1 VTALPTLRDR
11 PHLAGDGIDAFEEM
25 LDCLPP
31 EVQRLTLEHSAG
43 LEEIYLDAG
52 REVIF
57 NLGRRVVETDYVADL
72 ADVRYVRDKL
82 GGFRSD
88 LRAGIEG
95 TLHRFAGIQDDHEM
109 LVGMTVRLG
118 RHVYD
123 VAEPLRPYLQRSG
136 SLMVVGPP
144 GVGKTTLLRDVVRI
158 LGEVHGRRCIAVD
171 TSNEIGGD
179 GTRAHPAIG
188 KARRMKV
195 GDPRRQGEVLRQ
207 AIANHGLKVVVV
219 DEIGYH
225 GGDVEIVETC
235 SRRGVRV
242 VATLHGH
249 VLMDVLQNPT
259 FWPLLGNVRLAESRR
274 LTEPVFKAAVE
285 VRGHGRL
292 VLHEDLMGA
301 VDRLLVGEDPG
312 GVRLGSG
319 WAER

>member
-1 VTALPTLRDR
+1 MTVLTAPAAPSVLPNS
-11 PHLAGDGIDAFEEM
+11 IDAFEEM

-31 EVQRLTLEHSAG
+31 EVQRLTMKHTTG

-52 REVIF
+52 RELIF
-57 NLGRRVVETDYVADL
+57 NLGSAEVETDYFANLD
-72 ADVRYVRDKL
+72 DVRYVRDKL

-123 VAEPLRPYLQRSG
+123 VAECLRPYLEKSG
-136 SLMVVGPP
+136 SIMVVGPP
-144 GVGKTTLLRDVVRI
+144 GVGKTTLLRDIVRI
-158 LGEVHGRRCIAVD
+158 LGGLHGRRCIAVD

-188 KARRMKV
+188 RARRMKV
-195 GDPRRQGEVLRQ
+195 GDPKRQGEVLRQ
-207 AIANHGLKVVVV
+207 AIANHGPKVIVV
-219 DEIGYH
+219 DELGYH
-225 GGDVEIVETC
+225 GGDVEIIETC

-242 VATLHGH
+242 VSTLHGY
-249 VLMDVLQNPT
+249 VLNDVMRNPT
-259 FWPLLGNVRLAESRR
+259 FWPLLGHVRLSEGRR
-274 LTEPVFKAAVE
+274 LTDPVFAAAVE
-285 VRGHGRL
+285 VRGHGKL
-292 VLHEDLMGA
+292 LLHTNLQEA
-301 VDRLLVGEDPG
+301 VDKLLTNEDPG

-319 WAER
+319 WERL

>member
-1 VTALPTLRDR
+1 MSLLPAPTLQT
-11 PHLAGDGIDAFEEM
+11 PGAGIDAFEQL

-31 EVQRLTLEHSAG
+31 EVQRLTLKHTCG

-52 REVIF
+52 RELIF
-57 NLGRRVVETDYVADL
+57 NLGSVEVETDYVTDL

-95 TLHRFAGIQDDHEM
+95 TLHRFAGIQDDFEM

-123 VAEPLRPYLQRSG
+123 VAECLRPVLQHTG
-136 SLMVVGPP
+136 SILVVGPP
-144 GVGKTTLLRDVVRI
+144 GVGKTTLLRDIVRI
-158 LGEVHGRRCIAVD
+158 LGSIHGRRCIAVD

-188 KARRMKV
+188 RARRMKV

-207 AIANHGLKVVVV
+207 AIANHGPRLIVV

-249 VLMDVLQNPT
+249 TLMDVLQNPT
-259 FWPLLGNVRLAESRR
+259 FWPLLGSVRLAESRR

-292 VLHEDLMGA
+292 LLHEDLMAA
-301 VDRLLVGEDPG
+301 VDRLLLAEDPG

-319 WAER
+319 WERPY

>member
-1 VTALPTLRDR
+1 MSLV
-11 PHLAGDGIDAFEEM
+11 PHPAVPSHVPGTGIDSFEQM

-31 EVQRLTLEHSAG
+31 EVQRLTLKHTTG

-52 REVIF
+52 RELVF
-57 NLGRRVVETDYVADL
+57 NVGTAEIETEFVADL
-72 ADVRYVRDKL
+72 SHVRYVRDKL

-118 RHVYD
+118 RHIYD
-123 VAEPLRPYLQRSG
+123 VAECLRPYLQRSG

-144 GVGKTTLLRDVVRI
+144 GVGKTTLLRDIVRI
-158 LGEVHGRRCIAVD
+158 LGGLHGRRCIAVD

-195 GDPRRQGEVLRQ
+195 GDPKRQGEVLRQ
-207 AIANHGLKVVVV
+207 AIANHGPKVIVV

-259 FWPLLGNVRLAESRR
+259 FWPLLGHVRLAESRR

-292 VLHEDLMGA
+292 LLHQDLMVA
-301 VDRLLVGEDPG
+301 VDKLLVSEDPG
-312 GVRLGSG
+312 GIQLGSG
-319 WAER
+319 WEN